1 MWNWGWYRVATVK
14 IKRDMPA
21 ILAKV
26 QAGSDAMVI
35 AVTEAVIEY
44 GNRFVRED
52 QGTLM
57 KSALIKSRPKE
68 GLAIWDPGGNY
79 AKRVYYTGTPSTDR
93 NPNASLQWA
102 EKGVRTYKK
111 ELDQVAQNAFTK
123 GMSKK

>member
-57 KSALIKSRPKE
+57 KSALIKKPPKGRACYLGSR
-68 GLAIWDPGGNY
+68 
-79 AKRVYYTGTPSTDR
+79 R
-93 NPNASLQWA
+93 
-102 EKGVRTYKK
+102 
-111 ELDQVAQNAFTK
+111 
-123 GMSKK
+123 